1 MARSHVSL
9 WAVLAVL
16 TSPVSSVAGVYAP
29 SYSGGGGGGSASPAG
44 GSGDL
49 QTNNGSGGFTA
60 ITPGS
65 GVAALLATF
74 NSANLRSAL
83 TDETG
88 TGAAVFAT
96 SPTLTTPNLGVPS
109 AIDLTNATNVPLS
122 AATGNLTV
130 THLNSGT
137 GASSS
142 TFW

>member
-16 TSPVSSVAGVYAP
+16 ASPVSSVAGVYAP

-44 GSGDL
+44 SSGDL

-96 SPTLTTPNLGVPS
+96 SPTLTVN
-109 AIDLTNATNVPLS
+109 PLS
-122 AATGNLTV
+122 AVAPGFLRK
-130 THLNSGT
+130 LFLFGT
-137 GASSS
+137 GAGDATSALPSPS
-142 TFW
+142 QGDR